1 MQTKF
6 RALVLASAA
15 IAAVAMTS
23 IPAMALSST
32 TLNVPFS
39 FTVQGKTLPAG
50 EYSVQRDDLGLFVEL
65 ASKDASQHVTW
76 IARAGEG
83 DTHRVVLRFEERG
96 QDHVLQSVQ
105 YGRLIS
111 PRLTPKPKK
120 GETMAP
126 EYEVQQ

>member
-6 RALVLASAA
+6 RSLVLASAA
-15 IAAVAMTS
+15 IAALAMAS
-23 IPAMALSST
+23 IPAMAVSAT

-50 EYSVQRDDLGLFVEL
+50 QYWIQRDDLGLFVKLE
-65 ASKDASQHVTW
+65 SKDSSQHLSW
-76 IARAGEG
+76 IARTG
-83 DTHRVVLRFEERG
+83 DSDNSRVVLRFEAHG

-111 PRLTPKPKK
+111 PRLTAKPKK
-120 GETMAP
+120 GESMAP
-126 EYEVQQ
+126 EFEVQQ